1 MMKVFIFLIA
11 LSMTQGTLPAQST
24 QVDLGISVAG
34 GELQSFYLAVS
45 NHYHVPGEEVAA
57 VKERYRFR
65 DEELPVV
72 YYLAA
77 RARVKPSVIIDLRMN
92 RMSWLDISLRFGL
105 TPEIFFVPLTVEK
118 VGPPYGKAYG
128 YYKKYRPKKEWKKI
142 VLTDREVVDLVNL
155 KFISEYHKIAPGKV
169 IEMRGKGR
177 NFVSINLEI
186 GKGTGK
192 AKGKQKKVKKKR
204 KRKFPDI

>member
-34 GELQSFYLAVS
+34 GELRSFYLAVS

-57 VKERYRFR
+57 AKERYRFR

-128 YYKKYRPKKEWKKI
+128 TYKKYRTKKEWKKI
-142 VLTDREVVDLVNL
+142 VLSDREVVDLVNL
-155 KFISEYHKIAPGKV
+155 KFISEYHKIPPGKV
-169 IEMRGKGR
+169 IEMRGRGR

-186 GKGTGK
+186 EKGRGK
-192 AKGKQKKVKKKR
+192 AKGKQKKVKKKNQ
-204 KRKFPDI
+204 KKSLF